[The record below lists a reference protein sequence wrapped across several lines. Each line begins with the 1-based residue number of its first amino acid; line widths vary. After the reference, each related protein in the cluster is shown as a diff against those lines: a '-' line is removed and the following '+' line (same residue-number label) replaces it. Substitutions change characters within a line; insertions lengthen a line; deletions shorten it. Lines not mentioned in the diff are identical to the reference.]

1 MAKIET
7 WQDVLDST
15 TERIRQGNGFA
26 VFSALQTNEERVR
39 FCLRH
44 EVAQPRIKHWLT
56 VLCSSKHRKFWE
68 KASELRSE
76 GNICF
81 NRKQYAKAAEFYTQS
96 ILSAPFPDTPDAE
109 GHAEEMSLGF
119 ANRSAAYYHAGKWKR
134 ALCDVRYAFEL
145 GYPNHLRYKLY
156 LRKGQCYLR
165 LGKPRE
171 ALENF
176 DLAGKA
182 LRRAGLDSRKH
193 AQQSKEIDMFK
204 QACTGDKTPPVPS
217 DDDDPDDESQVP
229 SVVHGAHDSVPN
241 CTSAVDILYSTEKGR
256 FVVANRDLRTG
267 DAIFVEKPYASV
279 LLPGHTKTHCQH
291 CHKRLQNAVPCSQ
304 CNQVRY
310 CSFGCAKESWSQYH
324 HWECG
329 NLNLL
334 YSVGIAH
341 LAVRIL
347 FVTGLA
353 NLGQFSRALA
363 EGDDDTLNEY
373 TYNTVYEL
381 VTHADKMYAEDM
393 LQYSLTAALLYMLL
407 DQVQFFSLDD
417 VTSKASAL
425 SLTGRNGSSL
435 HPSLPLKDANA
446 AALKTFVGGL
456 LLRHIQQ
463 LVCNA
468 HAITSLES
476 KTTQE
481 DDVVITTEQVR
492 IATAIYPSASLMN
505 HSCNPNI
512 ISNFPCGSTLAVRA
526 VRKITAGEEVL
537 NCYGPHYQR
546 MPFAER
552 QQTLQEQYFFTCK
565 CIACEAGED
574 LEQRLQALKCEYCE
588 GPLNPPDDGGKAT
601 CLDCGTAQECLAREQ
616 KAFRMHDLYVQG
628 VQLAEK
634 GSHVEALQRL
644 NKCLKAR
651 EKLMYRHNLKLLEA
665 KDMVAR
671 CFCAIGD
678 FRSACD
684 VLRPAVQAI
693 RQIYGENSIELANE
707 LQKLSDVLVNAVP
720 QAIRQEA
727 SAEEINHLVKDADAV
742 IDEAMTIF
750 ILHYGR
756 RHHTTRDL
764 QAKRRML
771 ATVS

>member
-7 WQDVLDST
+7 WQDVLDGT
-15 TERIRQGNGFA
+15 AERIRQGNGFA
-26 VFSALQTNEERVR
+26 LFSALETNEERVR

-44 EVAQPRIKHWLT
+44 EVAHPRIKHWLA

-81 NRKQYAKAAEFYTQS
+81 NRKQFAKAAEFYTQS

-109 GHAEEMSLGF
+109 GHAEEISLGF
-119 ANRSAAYYHAGKWKR
+119 ANRSAAYFHAGKYKR
-134 ALCDVRYAFEL
+134 SLCDVRYAIEL

-176 DLAGKA
+176 DLASKA

-193 AQQSKEIDMFK
+193 AQQAKEIDLFK
-204 QACTGDKTPPVPS
+204 QACTANQTPPVPS
-217 DDDDPDDESQVP
+217 DEDDPDDESQVP
-229 SVVHGAHDSVPN
+229 SVAHGVHDSVPN

-279 LLPGHTKTHCQH
+279 LLPGHTKTHCHH

-310 CSFGCAKESWSQYH
+310 CTFSCAKESWSVYH
-324 HWECG
+324 QWECG

-341 LAVRIL
+341 LAIRIL
-347 FVTGLA
+347 LVTGLA
-353 NLGQFSRALA
+353 NLTQFYRALA
-363 EGDDDTLNEY
+363 EGDDEASEY
-373 TYNTVYEL
+373 SYNTVYEL
-381 VTHADKMYAEDM
+381 VTHSEKMYADDM
-393 LQYSLTAALLYMLL
+393 LQYSLTAALLYLLL
-407 DQVQFFSLDD
+407 DQVQFFNLDD
-417 VTSKASAL
+417 VASKASML
-425 SLTGRNGSSL
+425 SLSGRNGSNHHSG
-435 HPSLPLKDANA
+435 LPVKEPNL
-446 AALKTFVGGL
+446 AALKTFAGGL

-476 KTTQE
+476 RTTQE
-481 DDVVITTEQVR
+481 DDVVVTTEQVR

-505 HSCNPNI
+505 HACSPNI
-512 ISNFPCGSTLAVRA
+512 ISNFPCGSTLVVRA
-526 VRKITAGEEVL
+526 VRKIAAGEEVL

-546 MPFAER
+546 MSFAER
-552 QQTLQEQYFFTCK
+552 RQTLQEQYFFTCG
-565 CIACEAGED
+565 CTACNAGED
-574 LEQRLQALKCEYCE
+574 AEQRLQALKCEYCD
-588 GPLNPPDDGGKAT
+588 GPLNTPDDGGKAA
-601 CLDCGTAQECLAREQ
+601 CLDCGTTQECLAREQ

-634 GSHVEALQRL
+634 GNHLEALQRL

-651 EKLMYRHNLKLLEA
+651 EKLMYKHNLKLLEA
-665 KDMVAR
+665 KDMVAK

-684 VLRPAVQAI
+684 VLRPAVDAI
-693 RQIYGENSIELANE
+693 REIYGENSIELANE

-727 SAEEINHLVKDADAV
+727 SAEEIDHLIRDADAV
-742 IDEAMTIF
+742 IDEAMTIY